1 MGLIPPQ
8 SVWVPIF
15 PNLTMLQS
23 KAFARMYQGWVKLGS
38 LYQYQFEARV
48 RPFYLT
54 RAILHVRAPMGP
66 SRYGECLASHNMG
79 DLQLFPRQ
87 EGRKSRISLCTAV
100 AYGGK
105 TAPDFLLSERRK
117 SGTRNFPA
125 DGYGGKAARATF
137 PPLSQPFLYST
148 SLACDSINFWLPWTC
163 PNISMCLHVC

>member
-1 MGLIPPQ
+1 
-8 SVWVPIF
+8 
-15 PNLTMLQS
+15 
-23 KAFARMYQGWVKLGS
+23 
-38 LYQYQFEARV
+38 
-48 RPFYLT
+48 
-54 RAILHVRAPMGP
+54 MGP

-87 EGRKSRISLCTAV
+87 EGGKSRISLFTAV

-105 TAPDFLLSERRK
+105 TACSGFPPLGEEE

-148 SLACDSINFWLPWTC
+148 SLACDCINFWLP
-163 PNISMCLHVC
+163 